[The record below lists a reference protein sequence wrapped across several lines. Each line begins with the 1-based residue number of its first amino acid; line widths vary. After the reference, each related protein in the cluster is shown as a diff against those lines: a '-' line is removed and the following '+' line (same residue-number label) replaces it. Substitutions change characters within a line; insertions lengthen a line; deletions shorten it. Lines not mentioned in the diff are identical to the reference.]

1 MRRVRSGLMRTP
13 FTVLDRTTTLDEF
26 GQNVPTFLSVGNVI
40 WGYLKGTT
48 ATETV
53 ERERVTHARTYE
65 VMIRAKER
73 TLFSNTSRL
82 EILGRTFEIEGEMEF
97 DDRQQTITLRV
108 REVL

>member
-13 FTVLDRTTTLDEF
+13 FTVLNRTTTLDEF
-26 GQNVPTFLSVGNVI
+26 GQNVPVFLGVGTII

-48 ATETV
+48 AAETV
-53 ERERVTHARTYE
+53 ERERVTNARTYE

-73 TLFSNTSRL
+73 TLFANTSRL
-82 EILGRTFEIEGEMEF
+82 ESLGRTFEIESQMEF

>member
-13 FTVLDRTTTLDEF
+13 FDVLERTTELDEF
-26 GQNVPTFLSVGNVI
+26 GQNVPAFTKSGSTI
-40 WGYLKGTT
+40 WGYLKGTN

-82 EILGRTFEIEGEMEF
+82 ESLGRTFEIEGEMEF

>member
-13 FTVLDRTTTLDEF
+13 FTVYSRVTGLDEF
-26 GQNVPTFLSVGNVI
+26 GQNVPSFVDSGVVI
-40 WGYLKGTT
+40 WGYLKGTN

-53 ERERVTHARTYE
+53 DRERVTHARTYE
-65 VMIRAKER
+65 IMVRAKER

-82 EILGRTFEIEGEMEF
+82 EGTGKFFEIEGVEEY

-108 REVL
+108 REVV

>member
-13 FTVLDRTTTLDEF
+13 FTVLNRSVTLDEF
-26 GQNVPTFLSVGNVI
+26 GQNVPLFLSSGDMI

-48 ATETV
+48 ATETQ

-82 EILGRTFEIEGEMEF
+82 ESLGRTFEIEGTMEF